1 MIQAVCDTLS
11 DEKCAEMTQI
21 QSQGLSR
28 VRWNHTNRPI
38 LSTQTNI
45 YNSSISLKGQADSGF
60 SCKHAR
66 WKYRKS

>member
-38 LSTQTNI
+38 KVLRL
-45 YNSSISLKGQADSGF
+45 ISRTA
-60 SCKHAR
+60 A
-66 WKYRKS
+66 